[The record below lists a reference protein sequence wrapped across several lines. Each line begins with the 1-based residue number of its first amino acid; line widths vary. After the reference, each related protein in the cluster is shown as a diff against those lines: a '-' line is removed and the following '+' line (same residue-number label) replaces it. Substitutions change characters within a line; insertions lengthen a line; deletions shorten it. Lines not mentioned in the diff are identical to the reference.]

1 MIQTTTA
8 AFLAILI
15 TCFTFLYSPIT
26 PKSSY
31 HSLFISGSLSS
42 NNSISR
48 HLHTLTRRP
57 HVAGSSANSDAA
69 AYVLSI
75 FTSSNLQSRITPY
88 HVALT
93 YPVSRSLTLTPSPS
107 SPPVHFNLQQET
119 YPGDP
124 YADVSAE
131 VLPTFHAFA
140 KSGDVTGD
148 VVYVNYGRVEDY
160 KTLKKMGVNVS
171 GAIVLARYGEI
182 YRGSIVQ
189 IAQEEGAVGA
199 LVYSDRKNYGGGRG
213 GRWFPEDKWLPP
225 SGVQVGTVYNGVG
238 DPTTPGWAS
247 SEECER
253 LSDEEMDKGGD
264 LPLIPSLPIS
274 GADGETILRAVG
286 GRVADDDWQGSGD
299 APTYRV
305 GPGPGVVHL
314 SYNGKQVLEKIE
326 NVIGVIEGEEEPD
339 RFVIL
344 GNHRDAWTFGAVDPN
359 SGTAALL
366 EIAQRLG
373 KLQEKGWKPRRTIIL
388 CNWDAE
394 EYGLIGSTEWVE
406 ENRDMLASKAI
417 AYLNVDSAVHG
428 PGFWASAT
436 PQLDELIKKAAQQVE
451 DPDNSSQTLYQAWV
465 GSSSSPIVGRL
476 GSGNSDFAAFVQYI
490 GIPSADMTFGKGYP
504 VYHSMYDDYVWM
516 EKFGDPFFHRH
527 VAVAS
532 LWGLIALWLAD
543 TELLPFDY
551 TSYALELEKY
561 MKNLEVEISDSNINL
576 APLFKSIEELKIA
589 ATLINNQRKE
599 IEENYV
605 RPSMSKKNCFKV
617 REVNDRLMMAERAFT
632 DQDGLFGRSWY
643 KHLIYGPST
652 NDVYGSKSFP
662 GVDEAVARAKRL
674 KTAES
679 WKFVQHE
686 VWRVAR
692 AVRHA
697 TKVINGELT

>member
-1 MIQTTTA
+1 MIIKTATA
-8 AFLAILI
+8 AFLAIL
-15 TCFTFLYSPIT
+15 TSFTFLLFSPT

-31 HSLFISGSLSS
+31 HSLFISDSLSS
-42 NNSISR
+42 NTSISR

-57 HVAGSSANSDAA
+57 HVAGTPANAAAA

-75 FTSSNLQSRITPY
+75 FTSSNLLSRITPY

-93 YPVSRSLTLTPSPS
+93 YPISRSLSLTPSPS
-107 SPPVHFNLQQET
+107 SPPITFDLQQET

-124 YADVSAE
+124 YADVAAE

-140 KSGDVTGD
+140 KSGDVTGH

-160 KTLKKMGVNVS
+160 ETLKKMGVNVS
-171 GAIVLARYGEI
+171 GTIVLARYGEI

-189 IAQEEGAVGA
+189 IAYEQGAVGT
-199 LVYSDRKNYGGGRG
+199 LVYTDRKDYGGGGG
-213 GRWFPEDKWLPP
+213 GRWFPEEKWLPP
-225 SGVQVGTVYNGVG
+225 SGVQVGTVYNGIG

-253 LSDEEMDKGGD
+253 LSDEEVEKGGD
-264 LPLIPSLPIS
+264 LTLIPSLPIS
-274 GADGETILRAVG
+274 GADGETILRAIG
-286 GRVADDDWQGSGD
+286 GQVANDDWQGSGD

-314 SYNGKQVLEKIE
+314 SYAGKQVIEQIE

-394 EYGLIGSTEWVE
+394 EYGLVSLSPSVTISI
-406 ENRDMLASKAI
+406 LYA
-417 AYLNVDSAVHG
+417 

-436 PQLDELIKKAAQQVE
+436 PQLDELLKQATQQVK
-451 DPDNSSQTLYQAWV
+451 DPDNSSQTLYQAWI
-465 GSSSSPIVGRL
+465 GSSSSPTIGRL
-476 GSGNSDFAAFVQYI
+476 GSGESDFAAFVQYI
-490 GIPSADMTFGKGYP
+490 GIPSADMAFGKGYP
-504 VYHSMYDDYVWM
+504 VYHSMYDDFVWM

-543 TELLPFDY
+543 AEFVPFDY
-551 TSYALELEKY
+551 TSYALELQKY
-561 MKNLEVEISDSNINL
+561 MKDLEVEISDKNINL
-576 APLFKSIEELKIA
+576 TPLFKSIEELKKA
-589 ATLINNQRKE
+589 ATIINNQRRE
-599 IEENYV
+599 IEQNEGW
-605 RPSMSKKNCFKV
+605 PSIWKKDHFKV
-617 REVNDRLMMAERAFT
+617 RELNDRLMMAERAFT

-643 KHLIYGPST
+643 KHLIYGPSR
-652 NDVYGSKSFP
+652 NDDYGSKSLP
-662 GVDEAVARAKRL
+662 GVDEAIEKAKRL
-674 KTAES
+674 NTAES

-692 AVRHA
+692 VVRRA
-697 TKVINGELT
+697 AKVINGDLT